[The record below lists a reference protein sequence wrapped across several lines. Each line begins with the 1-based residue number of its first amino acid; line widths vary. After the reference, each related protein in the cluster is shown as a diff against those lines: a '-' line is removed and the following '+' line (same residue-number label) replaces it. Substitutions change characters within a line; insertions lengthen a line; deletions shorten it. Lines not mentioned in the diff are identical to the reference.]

1 MKQDEIKTIQVE
13 PLQTVRGLTMTGM
26 SIMGTRQYQQDTYY
40 MISTRRG
47 SLAVICD
54 GMGGMECGEVA
65 SKVAVEKLVG
75 DFETWED
82 EESPTAFLQKEAGR
96 MDQAVASI
104 ADAQGDR
111 LDTGT
116 TVVSV
121 IIQDNSLYWLSVGD
135 SRIYVLRGE
144 EMLCVTQD
152 HNYEL
157 RLRKWL
163 QTGEITQEEY
173 DQKSDQKEA
182 LISYLGMDGLELVDS
197 NVRPL
202 ILLSGDR
209 ILLCSDGLY
218 KCLPEEKIKN
228 LLMNRDSEVKDIVED
243 LLHAVEEEPRKNKDN
258 TTVILLEYR

>member
-1 MKQDEIKTIQVE
+1 MKQDEIKTIQME
-13 PLQTVRGLTMTGM
+13 SPQRVRGLTMTGM

-40 MISTRRG
+40 MISARRG

-75 DFETWED
+75 DFEAWED

-96 MDQAVASI
+96 MDQVVAGI

-157 RLRKWL
+157 RLGDSCRQGRLRRRSMIKRAIRRK
-163 QTGEITQEEY
+163 
-173 DQKSDQKEA
+173 
-182 LISYLGMDGLELVDS
+182 
-197 NVRPL
+197 R
-202 ILLSGDR
+202 
-209 ILLCSDGLY
+209 
-218 KCLPEEKIKN
+218 
-228 LLMNRDSEVKDIVED
+228 
-243 LLHAVEEEPRKNKDN
+243 
-258 TTVILLEYR
+258 